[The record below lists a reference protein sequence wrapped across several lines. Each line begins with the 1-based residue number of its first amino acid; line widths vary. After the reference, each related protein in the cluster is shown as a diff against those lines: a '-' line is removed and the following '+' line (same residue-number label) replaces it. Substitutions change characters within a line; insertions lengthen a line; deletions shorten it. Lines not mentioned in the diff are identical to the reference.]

1 MRWGWERPFRWVEG
15 GRSARR
21 KTTLLMI
28 SFLAPFINVTDHLPP
43 GVPQGGQK
51 HQWTQHC
58 HRPQVDCGQ
67 LVQGVCQVVPVTDGE
82 SEIVRVKR
90 THAVLFVFRSL
101 K

>member
-1 MRWGWERPFRWVEG
+1 VAVVLGE
-15 GRSARR
+15 
-21 KTTLLMI
+21 KNTLMI
-28 SFLAPFINVTDHLPP
+28 ADDFLFCGDFHVTDHLPP

-67 LVQGVCQVVPVTDGE
+67 LVQGVCQVVPVSDGE
-82 SEIVRVKR
+82 SKIVRVER
-90 THAVLFVFRSL
+90 THGILSFYRSS